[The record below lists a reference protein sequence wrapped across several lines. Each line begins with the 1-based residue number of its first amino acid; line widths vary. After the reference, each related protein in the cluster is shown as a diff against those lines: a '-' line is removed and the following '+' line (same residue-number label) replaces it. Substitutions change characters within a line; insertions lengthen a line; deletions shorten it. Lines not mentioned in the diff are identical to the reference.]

1 MTKKNENPEATEET
15 TPVTPAAETPAA
27 EASAKKAPAKK
38 APAKKAPAKKAEEA
52 SKEETPAKEKTAAKK
67 APAKEKA
74 PAKAKDEAAVEAAPA
89 KEEAPAPAKEEPVAE
104 VPAKEEAPAKEA
116 APAPVKEEPAA
127 ETVPAK
133 EEAPAPAKE
142 EPVAEA
148 PVAAETSV
156 PARTE
161 VPARGSYGQR
171 QDRGNRGDR
180 GNRPPRRGPG
190 GRRNQEAPA
199 EEGPQLMEKVVFIN
213 RCAKVVKGGR
223 RFSFSALV
231 VSGDMEG
238 RVGVGFGKANEV
250 ADAIRKG
257 TEVAKRSLVPVAVVD
272 GTIPHEVYSEYG
284 GGKVLLKPAAEG
296 TGLIAGNTVRAVL
309 EAAGIRNIISKSL
322 GSKNHSNVVK
332 ATMQALSLLRTRD
345 EILGSRG
352 KKKEKAL

>member
-27 EASAKKAPAKK
+27 EAPAKEKKAPAKK
-38 APAKKAPAKKAEEA
+38 APAKKDAPAKEKVPAAKKEAAPKAAKAPAKKAEKA
-52 SKEETPAKEKTAAKK
+52 EKA
-67 APAKEKA
+67 APAKEKPVAEA
-74 PAKAKDEAAVEAAPA
+74 PAPAAEVPAVETPVAEAPV
-89 KEEAPAPAKEEPVAE
+89 KEEAPAP
-104 VPAKEEAPAKEA
+104 VPAK
-116 APAPVKEEPAA
+116 
-127 ETVPAK
+127 
-133 EEAPAPAKE
+133 EAPAPAASEKK
-142 EPVAEA
+142 EA
-148 PVAAETSV
+148 PVQQQRPERFGR
-156 PARTE
+156 PE
-161 VPARGSYGQR
+161 RG
-171 QDRGNRGDR
+171 DRNNRDR

-190 GRRNQEAPA
+190 GRRNQEAPV
-199 EEGPQLMEKVVFIN
+199 EEGPQLLEKVVYIN

-257 TEVAKRSLVPVAVVD
+257 TEVAKRNLIPVAVVD

-309 EAAGIRNIISKSL
+309 EAAGVRNIISKSL

-332 ATMQALSLLRTRD
+332 ATMQALTLLRTRD
-345 EILGSRG
+345 DILGSRG